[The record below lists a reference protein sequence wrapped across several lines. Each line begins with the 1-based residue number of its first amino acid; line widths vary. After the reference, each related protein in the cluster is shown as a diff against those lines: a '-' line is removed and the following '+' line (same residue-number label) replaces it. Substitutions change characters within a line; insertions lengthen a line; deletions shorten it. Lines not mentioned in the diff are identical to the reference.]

1 MNWARGKQ
9 RNNESSWY
17 YVRMC
22 LHNHHFLNLYT
33 CVCLFVLLWE
43 RRERRQCSEPSVSL
57 VLVFCYFCIITR
69 QICSRKSQKTH
80 CFVVFSATV
89 NIRYSPPVGSTG
101 GRRTAAVSSNS
112 RSYSHLKG
120 VRTCSLIKLMSLSN
134 LILISRVNATN
145 SKVFTGTRGE
155 GDESG
160 RFTGVI

>member
-1 MNWARGKQ
+1 M
-9 RNNESSWY
+9 
-17 YVRMC
+17 
-22 LHNHHFLNLYT
+22 
-33 CVCLFVLLWE
+33 CLFVRFALREE
-43 RRERRQCSEPSVSL
+43 RDGSAASQVFLSCL
-57 VLVFCYFCIITR
+57 CFVFCYFCIITR

-101 GRRTAAVSSNS
+101 GQRTAAVSSNS

-134 LILISRVNATN
+134 LVLISRVNATN

-160 RFTGVI
+160 CFTGVI

>member
-43 RRERRQCSEPSVSL
+43 RRETAVQRAKCFSRAC
-57 VLVFCYFCIITR
+57 VLFFCYFCIVTR

-101 GRRTAAVSSNS
+101 GQRTAAVSSNS

-134 LILISRVNATN
+134 LVLILRVNATN
-145 SKVFTGTRGE
+145 SKVFTGTRG
-155 GDESG
+155 SG
-160 RFTGVI
+160 R